1 MENHELEA
9 MVRDHEAL
17 LRGAYGQ
24 DGLVRR
30 VANLERSEVVRDA
43 ALTFLRW
50 GLPILITTC
59 ISLATL
65 LVLTR

>member
-24 DGLVRR
+24 EGLVGR
-30 VANLERSEVVRDA
+30 VAKLERSEVIRDA

-50 GLPILITTC
+50 GLPILVTAC
-59 ISLATL
+59 IAIAT

>member
-1 MENHELEA
+1 MENNELEA

-24 DGLVRR
+24 DGLVKR
-30 VANLERSEVVRDA
+30 VARLERSEIVRDA

-50 GLPILITTC
+50 GLPILVTGC
-59 ISLATL
+59 IGIATL
-65 LVLTR
+65 VVLTR

>member
-1 MENHELEA
+1 MESHELEA

-30 VANLERSEVVRDA
+30 VADLERSEVIRDA

-50 GLPILITTC
+50 GLPILVTAC
-59 ISLATL
+59 IGVATL
-65 LVLTR
+65 VVLTR